1 MSMITTLPAE
11 KGRNC
16 FCRLFMGICLLL
28 IWVGDWWAVAST
40 YQFTDKCQLV
50 CIPKQVWNHKMKLL
64 LGWKKGVWKHFCFRK
79 TVNSNVKKH
88 DCFSLITL
96 YTKCLVLFF
105 FFSLFIF
112 PSISLQSSF
121 YTYNILILNRA
132 YFLHFFINV
141 QSAELRHS

>member
-79 TVNSNVKKH
+79 TVNSNVKKTWLLFINH
-88 DCFSLITL
+88 IIYKMSGT
-96 YTKCLVLFF
+96 FF
-105 FFSLFIF
+105 FFLVCLFS
-112 PSISLQSSF
+112 PLLVCNHLSIHTTF
-121 YTYNILILNRA
+121 
-132 YFLHFFINV
+132 
-141 QSAELRHS
+141 